1 LADTF
6 NWIRRFPASMVIESP
21 SFTSPIGPPTNASG
35 ATCPT
40 TIPQVPPEKRP
51 SVMRP
56 QDSPSPC
63 PISAEVGA
71 SISCMP
77 GPPFGPS

>member
-1 LADTF
+1 
-6 NWIRRFPASMVIESP
+6 MVIESP
-21 SFTSPIGPPTNASG
+21 SFTSAIGPPTYASG
-35 ATCPT
+35 ATWPT
-40 TIPQVPPEKRP
+40 TMPQVPPEKRP

-56 QDSPSPC
+56 TDSPRPW